1 MLGLSLVFANL
12 CSTTA
17 KLPGKQSTQSCR
29 NYQSKHG
36 ELGVERGACGTQVKA
51 GISNHRVR
59 DERGVRM
66 QTLVEKKGMY
76 FFGSLGTGQ
85 GNALQCLK
93 S

>member
-1 MLGLSLVFANL
+1 MLALSLVFANL

-36 ELGVERGACGTQVKA
+36 ELGLERGVLACTQVKA
-51 GISNHRVR
+51 VLSKHR

-66 QTLVEKKGMY
+66 QMRSIEKKG
-76 FFGSLGTGQ
+76 FFFSLG
-85 GNALQCLK
+85 AWEVAR
-93 S
+93 

>member
-36 ELGVERGACGTQVKA
+36 ELGVERGARCTQVKA
-51 GISNHRVR
+51 GLSIHVVR

-66 QTLVEKKGMY
+66 QT
-76 FFGSLGTGQ
+76 
-85 GNALQCLK
+85 
-93 S
+93 

>member
-36 ELGVERGACGTQVKA
+36 ELGIERGACCTQVKA
-51 GISNHRVR
+51 GLANHRLR

-66 QTLVEKKGMY
+66 QTQLVAKKG
-76 FFGSLGTGQ
+76 FFFLWELGNRPGECFT
-85 GNALQCLK
+85 L